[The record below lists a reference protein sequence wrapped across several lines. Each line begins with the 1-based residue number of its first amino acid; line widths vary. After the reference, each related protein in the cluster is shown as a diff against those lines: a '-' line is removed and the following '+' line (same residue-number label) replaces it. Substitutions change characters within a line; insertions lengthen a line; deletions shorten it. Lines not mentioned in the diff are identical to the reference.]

1 LLYRKATIETCAT
14 IVSPVDLALKHRLR
28 MFEHRVL
35 RRTFGCKEKE
45 VTGDW
50 KKLCN
55 E

>member
-1 LLYRKATIETCAT
+1 
-14 IVSPVDLALKHRLR
+14 VSGFENRRLR
-28 MFEHRVL
+28 EISGANRA
-35 RRTFGCKEKE
+35 E